1 MSRMQRKRNMRNE
14 LKKNFLDIDVIK
26 CFEALE
32 HGRLNGPIST
42 FYARPAYQYTKA
54 EVGGIR

>member
-1 MSRMQRKRNMRNE
+1 MSRMQRKRNTRNE
-14 LKKNFLDIDVIK
+14 MTKSFLDIDVIK
-26 CFEALE
+26 CFESLDKGE
-32 HGRLNGPIST
+32 LNGQIST